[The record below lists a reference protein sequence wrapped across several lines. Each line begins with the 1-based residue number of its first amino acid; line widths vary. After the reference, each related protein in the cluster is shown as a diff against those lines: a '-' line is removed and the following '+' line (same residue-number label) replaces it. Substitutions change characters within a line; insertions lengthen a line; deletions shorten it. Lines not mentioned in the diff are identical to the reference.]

1 MSGALNNVHS
11 NVVYALHLHSSEML
25 RLQEQASTGSRI
37 NRSSDDPS
45 TGYRVLELTS
55 QRRSFETYFDAISQS
70 ASTLEIATTVL
81 DNMVSAIEA
90 TKVDLTQII
99 NGIYKPEGRERMAAA
114 ADNMLEQIVSL
125 ANTQRAGEYLFGGA
139 KTDASPYAV
148 ERTNGIITH
157 VAYQGSSEAR
167 DTEVAPGVKSSVFYA
182 GQDIFCSDDRSTPVF
197 FGDTGAKAGTGT
209 SNVRGAV
216 WLTVT
221 HDGSNYKLSIDDGAT
236 EVTVPAVGDIT
247 NIAVTNS
254 RSEVLYVDATDISST
269 GVDMVS
275 VPGTYDIFT
284 VLINVRDILKNDR
297 GLSEARLVEL
307 RNNAV
312 ACLEEVRSLLVGK
325 SVVVGSRIGFLEDL
339 KGTLESM
346 KFNAEDETALLQ
358 EADIAQVAIDLSRR
372 EILYEMSLSVAGRL
386 MSVSLLDFID

>member
-139 KTDASPYAV
+139 RTDAPPTRHCRA
-148 ERTNGIITH
+148 
-157 VAYQGSSEAR
+157 
-167 DTEVAPGVKSSVFYA
+167 
-182 GQDIFCSDDRSTPVF
+182 
-197 FGDTGAKAGTGT
+197 
-209 SNVRGAV
+209 
-216 WLTVT
+216 
-221 HDGSNYKLSIDDGAT
+221 
-236 EVTVPAVGDIT
+236 
-247 NIAVTNS
+247 
-254 RSEVLYVDATDISST
+254 
-269 GVDMVS
+269 
-275 VPGTYDIFT
+275 
-284 VLINVRDILKNDR
+284 
-297 GLSEARLVEL
+297 
-307 RNNAV
+307 
-312 ACLEEVRSLLVGK
+312 
-325 SVVVGSRIGFLEDL
+325 
-339 KGTLESM
+339 
-346 KFNAEDETALLQ
+346 
-358 EADIAQVAIDLSRR
+358 
-372 EILYEMSLSVAGRL
+372 
-386 MSVSLLDFID
+386 FI

>member
-45 TGYRVLELTS
+45 TGYRVLGLTS
-55 QRRSFETYFDAISQS
+55 QGRTLQTYFDAISQS
-70 ASTLEIATTVL
+70 ASTLEISTTVFE
-81 DNMVSAIEA
+81 NMVSAIEA

-99 NGIYKPEGRERMAAA
+99 NGIYKPEGRERIAAA
-114 ADNMLEQIVSL
+114 ADNTLEQIVSL
-125 ANTQRAGEYLFGGA
+125 ANTQRIGEYLFGGA
-139 KTDASPYAV
+139 RTDTPPYAV
-148 ERTNGIITH
+148 ERTNGEITR
-157 VAYQGSSEAR
+157 VTYQGSSEAR

-182 GQDIFCSDDRSTPVF
+182 GEDIFRDDDRSTPVF
-197 FGDTGAKAGTGT
+197 FGNTGAKAGTGT
-209 SNVRGAV
+209 SNVSGAV

-221 HDGSNYKLSIDDGAT
+221 HDGTNYKLSIDDGAT

-247 NIAVTNS
+247 NIPVTNS
-254 RSEVLYVDATDISST
+254 RSEVLYVDATDIDGT

-275 VPGTYDIFT
+275 VPGTYDIFS
-284 VLINVRDILKNDR
+284 VLISVREILKNDK

-312 ACLEEVRSLLVGK
+312 GCLEEVRSLLVGK

-339 KGTLESM
+339 KDTLESM
-346 KFNAEDETALLQ
+346 KFDADDETALLQ
-358 EADIAQVAIDLSRR
+358 EADIAQVARDLSRR